1 MKIKV
6 DNLAATVE
14 KTLSDYADDV
24 NDVVKQE
31 IKDAGKEAVK
41 ELKEKSPKR
50 TGKYAKGWRSTVQK
64 KESAVGAE
72 VVVHNKVH
80 GLTHL
85 LEKGHA
91 KRGGGRVEGIPHIAS
106 VEEEITG
113 KLSDEIEK
121 ELK

>member
-1 MKIKV
+1 MKVKV
-6 DNLAATVE
+6 DNFAKTVE
-14 KTLSDYADDV
+14 QALSDYADDV
-24 NDVVKQE
+24 NDIVKQE

-41 ELKEKSPKR
+41 ELKEKSPKH
-50 TGKYAKGWRSTVQK
+50 TGKYAKRWRSTVQR
-64 KESAVGAE
+64 ETAVGAE
-72 VVVHNKVH
+72 VVVHNKIY

-91 KRGGGRVEGIPHIAS
+91 KRGGGRVAGIPHIAP

-121 ELK
+121 ELKG

>member
-1 MKIKV
+1 MKIKA
-6 DNLAATVE
+6 DDLAATIE
-14 KTLSDYADDV
+14 KTFSDYVEDV

-31 IKDAGKEAVK
+31 IKDAGKEAAK

-50 TGKYAKGWRSTVQK
+50 TGKYAQGWRSTVR

-72 VVVHNKVH
+72 VVVHNKVY

-91 KRGGGRVEGIPHIAS
+91 KRGGGRVEGIPHIAP

-121 ELK
+121 ELKK

>member
-14 KTLSDYADDV
+14 KTLSDYVDDV
-24 NDVVKQE
+24 NDIVKQE

-41 ELKEKSPKR
+41 ELKEKSPKL
-50 TGKYAKGWRSTVQK
+50 TGKYAKGWRSTVK
-64 KESAVGAE
+64 KETAVGAE
-72 VVVHNKVH
+72 VVVHNKVY

-91 KRGGGRVEGIPHIAS
+91 KRGGGRVEGIPHIAP

-113 KLSDEIEK
+113 KLTDEIEK